1 MYTCDGI
8 GGRCCNP
15 ELLLFARPK
24 RGSQAPLPCSPLQLV
39 SLVVP
44 FNTTYGHFSVH
55 GSNSATAKLSAARF
69 VIGLV
74 HTETFSGVFVSS
86 TELVVVDSLE
96 NSKQHKNAGKPFGVY
111 GATVSLVVFR
121 WVGRG
126 SKHYIVLLVCMH
138 GRQIIITGD
147 RTIDVG
153 GISFQF
159 FSAA

>member
-1 MYTCDGI
+1 M
-8 GGRCCNP
+8 
-15 ELLLFARPK
+15 L
-24 RGSQAPLPCSPLQLV
+24 
-39 SLVVP
+39 
-44 FNTTYGHFSVH
+44 SV
-55 GSNSATAKLSAARF
+55 ARF

-86 TELVVVDSLE
+86 NELVVVDSLE

-111 GATVSLVVFR
+111 EAKVSLVVFR

-126 SKHYIVLLVCMH
+126 SQHYIVLLVCMH